1 MVSTKMALG
10 GWISWVWVKKGGEIL
25 SATGMTRQESRDSL
39 IKLMG
44 E

>member
-10 GWISWVWVKKGGEIL
+10 GWISWVKKGGEIL